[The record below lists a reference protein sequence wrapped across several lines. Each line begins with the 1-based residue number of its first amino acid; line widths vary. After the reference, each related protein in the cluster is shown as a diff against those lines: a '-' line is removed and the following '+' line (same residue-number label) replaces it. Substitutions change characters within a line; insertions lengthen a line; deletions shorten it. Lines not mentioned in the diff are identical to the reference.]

1 MNVADTSNYVSD
13 TRLLIVGILSGL
25 VSGIAISLLYFS
37 LITEQSTQWSD
48 GIATRVIELQRDL
61 NNVQQQKKE
70 VLGKLEEQR
79 SQISLLRQNLEIKDA
94 TIQDLE
100 EKLGRN
106 EQVQETALDHN
117 QQVSNGVEQRVDQ
130 LHDRLAIANTKIQA
144 LEEENR
150 KLKVRT
156 YFQYNQ

>member
-1 MNVADTSNYVSD
+1 VNVADTSDYVSD

-25 VSGIAISLLYFS
+25 VAGIAISLLYFS
-37 LITEQSTQWSD
+37 LITEQSTQWSN

-70 VLGKLEEQR
+70 VLGKLEEKR
-79 SQISLLRQNLEIKDA
+79 SQISLLQQNLEIKDA
-94 TIQDLE
+94 AIQDLE

-106 EQVQETALDHN
+106 EQFQETALDHN
-117 QQVSNGVEQRVDQ
+117 QQVSNGAEQRVDQ

-156 YFQYNQ
+156 YFQYDQ